1 MIGDYNNMKNT
12 KIIMARIKKN
22 ITQTQL
28 AEMVGITRQTM
39 CLIEKGEYNPSLK
52 LCTAICIALGKTLN
66 DLFWEV
72 DNNEE

>member
-52 LCTAICIALGKTLN
+52 LCTAICKALGKTLN